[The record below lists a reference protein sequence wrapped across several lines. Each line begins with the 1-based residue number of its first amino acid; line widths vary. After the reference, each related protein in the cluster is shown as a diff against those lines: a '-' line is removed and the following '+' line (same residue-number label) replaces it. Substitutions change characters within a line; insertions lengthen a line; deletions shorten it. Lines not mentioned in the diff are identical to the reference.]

1 MINYDEKYSSIIG
14 VRPNF
19 DDTFNITQEKQDA
32 WKTFISNSSFETN
45 VKKIFHAFLATK
57 SNLND
62 RKSIWISGTYGTGK
76 SHSIAVVKHLLSDP
90 ISEIEDFKK
99 SLADIQLKSM
109 IDDFRK
115 EHIVFPVVLRGA
127 YTIGNVTDMCY
138 EIQKQTREALSKS
151 GIQLSIKTDFE
162 KAISLLDN
170 VYMESFW
177 NKLLEDDLHIYCQSK
192 DDIKKRLEEYDKEI
206 LGIIDNKYREI
217 NDGGFG
223 TSSIT
228 KWLKDVQHE
237 LVKTERADHLV
248 IIWDE
253 FTSLITSSEG
263 SRSILNTVQD
273 IAEIAKEFDENE
285 NPENVFLIVVT
296 HKRPE
301 QTDAYRLKDVEEQK
315 LALARFI
322 ICQYEMQPNTTYHI
336 LSSTLNRLNE
346 PLREELVK
354 ERIFSDVAVTSVI
367 DRIAENTKGNLS
379 EIKNKITSLYPF
391 HPYTAYL
398 STFVSRQLGDAERSV
413 FNFLNDEEVG
423 FKKFIKNKIGAYKF
437 MPASYIWDFFL
448 KINNITMTNGKLSE
462 VINKYNMHLDTIKKK
477 GNKYLELF
485 KTVLL
490 LNALNA
496 VVNVGEDNNERS
508 LVTPNITNIRDCYS
522 GIMMENEVLDI
533 LEYLDKNNI
542 IMKTADGIYEVST
555 AAISQEKLTEYIK
568 KNSEYYNDITKAQET
583 FPFVFK
589 VLESPIS
596 NNSGRTVRKTN
607 IIYLSTILKN
617 NQVEI
622 QINRKFNEKYAVNVC
637 VFLSHGAHESTKN
650 FTLERNFREFESF
663 IRNLSGQDDYKNVI
677 FMNIE
682 TTFSDHHFSRF
693 IDAYSKFEIH
703 SSNNKNEEAD
713 AEKKNAQGWLKT
725 WLTEILNDGQVFLS
739 FRGNTELMNFR
750 TACNKIS
757 EDYIRGIFPD
767 GLDTLKTAKKEPI
780 WSEKSAGKI
789 VENILFKAKRDDIEG
804 QLKGGIQTNIPALF
818 KDEKNNYVFD
828 NDMNIFE
835 GSDENHP
842 VVKLV
847 KKVSE
852 LIICDPLE
860 PIINIYEKLKLLFE
874 PPYGLYNNPIS
885 YAAIAIA
892 LRPYIDKL
900 FVASKGI
907 KIDKTIM
914 RDIVD
919 YLFKAATGGKSH
931 DYLNVRFSSEEEIEL
946 INELNEIFSVN
957 ENGLM
962 NIRWE
967 ARMSFD
973 KSVRAPI
980 WIMKYNLNCKKELVK
995 VVDEL
1000 FKFTI
1005 APDETI
1011 TQSIICSLLSNVK
1024 NYRFELKKAILDS
1037 KNEKPLFSFVK
1048 STIRSNYN
1056 NSELDDNNIEYI
1068 INYLNSHMQDER
1080 PYWTEERVSLTINK
1094 AYIELNR
1101 NQEKTDNNEDENE
1114 PPVDHPQKPGSI
1126 DVNVVEKAKEKI
1138 SKLNIDVESL
1148 KNLLYDIIDENEN
1161 FAQVIIDKIN

>member
-1 MINYDEKYSSIIG
+1 MINYDDKFSSIIG

-19 DDTFNITQEKQDA
+19 DDTFNITQEKPDA
-32 WKTFISNSSFETN
+32 WKNFISNSSFEIN

-57 SNLND
+57 SNLNN

-76 SHSIAVVKHLLSDP
+76 SHSTAVVKHLLSDP

-115 EHIVFPVVLRGA
+115 EHRAFPVVLRGS
-127 YTIGNVTDMCY
+127 YTIGNVKDMCY

-151 GIQLSIKTDFE
+151 RIQLSIKTDFE

-177 NKLLEDDLHIYCQSK
+177 TNLLKDDLRIYCQTK
-192 DDIKKRLEEYDKEI
+192 DDIKKRLEESDKEI

-237 LVKTERADHLV
+237 LVKTGLADHLV

-253 FTSLITSSEG
+253 FTSLTSSQE
-263 SRSILNTVQD
+263 SRSILNTAQD

-296 HKRPE
+296 HKNPE
-301 QTDAYRLKDVEEQK
+301 QTDAYRLKDAEEQK

-322 ICQYEMQPNTTYHI
+322 VCQYEMQPNTTYHI
-336 LSSTLNRLNE
+336 LSSTLNRVNNAILD
-346 PLREELVK
+346 ELIK
-354 ERIFSDVAVTSVI
+354 ERICSDVAVSGVI
-367 DRIAENTKGNLS
+367 DRIAENTKGNLD
-379 EIKNKITSLYPF
+379 EIKDKIKSLYPF

-437 MPASYIWDFFL
+437 MPTSYIWDFFL

-477 GNKYLELF
+477 GNNYLELF

-496 VVNVGEDNNERS
+496 VVNAGEDNNERS

-522 GIMMENEVLDI
+522 GIMMETEVLEI

-555 AAISQEKLTEYIK
+555 AAISQEKLTEFIK
-568 KNSEYYNDITKAQET
+568 RNSEYYNDITKAQEE

-589 VLESPIS
+589 IIEDPIS
-596 NNSGRTVRKTN
+596 KNNGRTVRKTN

-622 QINRKFNEKYAVNVC
+622 QINRKCNEKYAVNVC
-637 VFLSHGAHESTKN
+637 VFLSHGAHESTRD
-650 FTLERNFREFESF
+650 FTPERNLQEFEDF
-663 IRNLSGQDDYKNVI
+663 IRNLSGQEEYKNVI
-677 FMNIE
+677 FINLE
-682 TTFSDHHFSRF
+682 TAFTELYFSRF
-693 IDAYSKFEIH
+693 IDAYSKCEIH
-703 SSNNKNEEAD
+703 SNNNKSEEAS
-713 AEKKNAQGWLKT
+713 AEKKKAQGWLKT
-725 WLTEILNDGQVFLS
+725 WLSAILNDGQVFLA

-757 EDYIRGIFPD
+757 EDYIRFIFPD

-780 WSEKSAGKI
+780 WGEKSAGKI
-789 VENILFKAKRDDIEG
+789 AENILFKAKRDDIES
-804 QLKGGIQTNIPALF
+804 QLKGGIQTNIPSLF

-852 LIICDPLE
+852 LIVYDPLE

-892 LRPYIDKL
+892 LRPYIDRL
-900 FVASKGI
+900 FVASNGI

-919 YLFKAATGGKSH
+919 YLFKAATGGKNQN
-931 DYLNVRFSSEEEIEL
+931 YLNVRFSSEEEIEL
-946 INELNEIFSVN
+946 INELNGIFGVN

-962 NIRWE
+962 NIRWK
-967 ARMSFD
+967 ARKSFD
-973 KSVRAPI
+973 ESVSAPI

-995 VVDEL
+995 VIDEL

-1005 APDETI
+1005 ASDGTI
-1011 TQSIICSLLSNVK
+1011 TQSIICSLLSNIK

-1037 KNEKPLFSFVK
+1037 KKEKPLFSFVK
-1048 STIRSNYN
+1048 LTIRSNYN
-1056 NSELDDNNIEYI
+1056 NIDLDDNSIAYI

-1080 PYWTEERVSLTINK
+1080 PYWTEEQVSLIINR
-1094 AYIELNR
+1094 AYIELNNR
-1101 NQEKTDNNEDENE
+1101 QDGKESNEYGNE
-1114 PPVDHPQKPGSI
+1114 SPVERPQNPGNI
-1126 DVNVVEKAKEKI
+1126 NVNVVKKAKEKI
-1138 SKLNIDVESL
+1138 SNLNIDVESL
-1148 KNLLYDIIDENEN
+1148 KNLLCDIIDENEY
-1161 FAQVIIDKIN
+1161 FAQMIIDKIN